1 MNAFIEQ
8 LDTLYTAEFQ
18 TLLWVSAIASV
29 TVIVAMLIQRIV
41 GSKVSVTW
49 IGMLWL
55 VVLVR
60 FVLFVAP
67 ESPTSLLN
75 LMPQTPKPVFEPA
88 EVVISDSSMPLSE
101 IDWSNDT
108 QFIESESEFAEQASQ
123 PMEITFTGVLKIV
136 WLAGILW
143 LTVLLIVRYYHLRS
157 IIKRTNEPSP
167 ELQNLFNNCRQ
178 KFGFTRRTRL
188 RISFEMKTPGM
199 TGIFCPVIL
208 LPSWAEAELSQKQL
222 ELVFVHEQIHIRN
235 CDGIVQLISY
245 AISMLHWFN
254 PFVHIALRR
263 IDSCRELGCDRQVLK
278 TLGQNPETQLLYG
291 QTILQIAERSCG
303 QRNISPVLI
312 GGFIGNDNKLIKQ
325 RIAMLIN
332 SKPPRRFGTAIF
344 TSCFLAL
351 IAIGFTHAQTQD
363 PVEPKQPQVSKA
375 ETAEQNVESAEQEVV
390 PAEPADDEVKHP
402 AVVDFDSE
410 TPIGVQ
416 VETNVRVNF
425 AFKISNIIVENPKAL
440 VCTPVTPSTL
450 IFTGMKPGVHTVL
463 ISSLNIL
470 PNGRPGK
477 TANRQQLV
485 VYVTHKDDGDKELTK
500 KLNTQLQKR
509 ANKVLKDFA
518 GPIKPENGKSY
529 SIEAG
534 SSRLIKCDFNIPEL
548 MVVAPKIVR
557 ATPVSPDELLI
568 TALKVGESKVV
579 IFNAKREK
587 IEVKILA
594 KPQPELKKKSL
605 KKKLLQEIKQAIGD
619 NFPFQN
625 ITIHMEDKQ
634 LVLSGGIDFPQCREN
649 VLHVVK
655 NSFKGKIV
663 DRLKIEEKESI
674 AFDVKVYEVSTAK
687 LRALDTDFRKLGA
700 STRKLSK
707 FADLISNADI
717 KTSDVSFKNFAKEAV
732 LCKTIDA
739 LEKNKVAVLKAKPTL
754 IAKIGR
760 PAKFFSGIEI
770 PVGSGD
776 NREMRPIGTTL
787 DLTARYKDAKEMRNL
802 VVEIRAEISQTAE
815 DLSGIDGVPGFRVRR
830 VSTGLRANPD
840 DTLALVL
847 DWKTKDGKDTEMVF
861 LVTPTSTATLL
872 AERSAEKTKK
882 ATSDY

>member
-1 MNAFIEQ
+1 M
-8 LDTLYTAEFQ
+8 
-18 TLLWVSAIASV
+18 
-29 TVIVAMLIQRIV
+29 
-41 GSKVSVTW
+41 
-49 IGMLWL
+49 
-55 VVLVR
+55 
-60 FVLFVAP
+60 
-67 ESPTSLLN
+67 
-75 LMPQTPKPVFEPA
+75 
-88 EVVISDSSMPLSE
+88 
-101 IDWSNDT
+101 
-108 QFIESESEFAEQASQ
+108 
-123 PMEITFTGVLKIV
+123 
-136 WLAGILW
+136 
-143 LTVLLIVRYYHLRS
+143 
-157 IIKRTNEPSP
+157 
-167 ELQNLFNNCRQ
+167 
-178 KFGFTRRTRL
+178 
-188 RISFEMKTPGM
+188 
-199 TGIFCPVIL
+199 
-208 LPSWAEAELSQKQL
+208 
-222 ELVFVHEQIHIRN
+222 
-235 CDGIVQLISY
+235 
-245 AISMLHWFN
+245 
-254 PFVHIALRR
+254 
-263 IDSCRELGCDRQVLK
+263 
-278 TLGQNPETQLLYG
+278 
-291 QTILQIAERSCG
+291 
-303 QRNISPVLI
+303 
-312 GGFIGNDNKLIKQ
+312 
-325 RIAMLIN
+325 
-332 SKPPRRFGTAIF
+332 
-344 TSCFLAL
+344 
-351 IAIGFTHAQTQD
+351 
-363 PVEPKQPQVSKA
+363 
-375 ETAEQNVESAEQEVV
+375 
-390 PAEPADDEVKHP
+390 
-402 AVVDFDSE
+402 VDFDSE

-477 TANRQQLV
+477 AANRQQLV

-605 KKKLLQEIKQAIGD
+605 KKKLLQEKLLQEIKQAIGD

-625 ITIHMEDKQ
+625 IRIHMEDKQ

-754 IAKIGR
+754 IAKIGQ
-760 PAKFFSGIEI
+760 PANFFSGIEI

-787 DLTARYKDAKEMRNL
+787 NLTARCKDAKEMRNL

-815 DLSGIDGVPGFRVRR
+815 DLSGIDGVPGIRVRR
-830 VSTGLRANPD
+830 VNTGLRANPD

-861 LVTPTSTATLL
+861 LVTPKSTATLL
-872 AERSAEKTKK
+872 AERSTEKTKK